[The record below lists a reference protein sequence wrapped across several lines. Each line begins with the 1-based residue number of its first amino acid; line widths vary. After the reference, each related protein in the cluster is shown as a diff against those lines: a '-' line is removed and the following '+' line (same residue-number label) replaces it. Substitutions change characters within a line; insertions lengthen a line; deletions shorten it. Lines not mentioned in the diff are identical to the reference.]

1 MFDISH
7 LHPLTVHFPVAL
19 IITGFFLEVLSLF
32 FNKKEP
38 CLSRAGFYL
47 MLLGTL
53 GAVAAYFT
61 GEFFTDELKGKAGE
75 MEELHEVFAKIT
87 MFTMIAASALRIFL
101 MIRKKEN
108 SGLKWAVFGLY
119 FIGFVFVGITGLYGG
134 TLVYNFII
142 GGL

>member
-7 LHPLTVHFPVAL
+7 LHPLTVHFPIAL
-19 IITGFFLEVLSLF
+19 IVTGFFLEALSLF

-53 GAVAAYFT
+53 AAIAAYLTGAIFT
-61 GEFFTDELKGKAGE
+61 EELKGKAGD
-75 MEELHEVFAKIT
+75 MEEWHEMFAKFT
-87 MFTMIAASALRIFL
+87 MFTMIAVSALRIFL

-108 SGLKWAVFGLY
+108 TGLKWVVFGLY
-119 FIGFVFVGITGLYGG
+119 FIGFVFVGITGLLGG